1 LFCKDFMGFN
11 LMLFICHS
19 IMVSSEKNY
28 VGTNLSTPTE
38 WKIFEKGS
46 SKTNFNWLFDIST
59 VVRDESQ
66 YLTLNEIRVYLS
78 QLSHR
83 IVIGDP
89 GVYPTKNMGKGAPR
103 SGYGFN
109 LIWGNAQANFDLK
122 CGQIAGLTVISSG
135 VVNTP
140 QN

>member
-1 LFCKDFMGFN
+1 MGFN

-28 VGTNLSTPTE
+28 VGTNLSTRTE

-46 SKTNFNWLFDIST
+46 SKTKFNWLFDSST
-59 VVRDESQ
+59 VVREESQ

-89 GVYPTKNMGKGAPR
+89 GV
-103 SGYGFN
+103 
-109 LIWGNAQANFDLK
+109 
-122 CGQIAGLTVISSG
+122 
-135 VVNTP
+135 
-140 QN
+140 